1 MTGRR
6 DLGRRSGS
14 AAPGGVRAHHR
25 RDVPVGLALSVRL
38 RRDSRS
44 RSQPRCALRSP
55 PASGRPRAAGRRAG
69 RRHQP
74 GRRGWIGLRWN
85 GQEFPGAVET
95 IQQDAVRVLAERDP
109 PRRMGRPRPATSNG
123 RGTPG
128 QSPRSTVVR
137 MKRPRVCG
145 AVSSGGSS
153 VGKPRVRGHQ
163 APSNCPWGC
172 GAGPAREWSGIGR
185 AGGQPGPRPGWVAR
199 SPSSRQADADAG
211 VRGVVAEARGPP
223 PPHRAHRASAD
234 RPGADRRARRD
245 AVVSSVAQVRGH

>member
-85 GQEFPGAVET
+85 GQEFPGAVGT

-172 GAGPAREWSGIGR
+172 GAGPARGRSGIGR
-185 AGGQPGPRPGWVAR
+185 AGGSQGPDLVGLPGRRRPDRLTPTQVCAVWWRRPAGLLHHTAHTVPQLIVPGPTAAPA
-199 SPSSRQADADAG
+199 AML
-211 VRGVVAEARGPP
+211 
-223 PPHRAHRASAD
+223 
-234 RPGADRRARRD
+234 
-245 AVVSSVAQVRGH
+245 SSVR